1 MTEYKKRIIDKQ
13 IEQKLTALGGI
24 LLEGVRGVGK
34 STTAKHYAASYVSL
48 DQSPQTLDAARIIPK
63 NVLQGDT
70 PRVIDEWQL
79 APELWNTARN
89 EIDTRNAKGQF
100 ILTGSSSPTDNITH
114 HSGAGRFG
122 RVRMRPMSLSEM
134 GKSTNQVSF
143 SNLFEKGFNPSGNNG
158 LSISEF
164 AETLVIGGMP
174 AIFYSSEKNAHI
186 FYEEYIKNITKV
198 ELKDAGFNSDPVRVR
213 ALINALARN
222 ISTQASLETL
232 ARESEIEIDV
242 TTKTIRK
249 YLDRLTQI
257 FLLEELPVWK
267 THIRSSAQIRIKPKW
282 HFMDPAIAVAAL
294 GVNSKAL
301 LNDLETFGLF
311 FESMVLRDIRA
322 YAEAIGADTF
332 FYKDSSELEVD
343 IIVQLSNGKWAA
355 FEVKV
360 GGEHN
365 IKKAEDNLNKLK
377 KSVNKRKLEDLTSLN
392 IITGGEYSY
401 TNSNGIN
408 IISIGHL
415 C

>member
-1 MTEYKKRIIDKQ
+1 MIEYKKRIIDKQ
-13 IEQKLTALGGI
+13 IEQQLTALGGI
-24 LLEGVRGVGK
+24 LLEGARGVGK
-34 STTAKHYAASYVSL
+34 STTAKHYAASYTSL
-48 DQSPQTLDAARIIPK
+48 EESPQILNAARVIPR
-63 NVLQGDT
+63 NILQGAT

-89 EIDTRNAKGQF
+89 EIDERNAKGQF

-143 SNLFEKGFNPSGNNG
+143 SSLFEKGFNPKGNNG
-158 LSISEF
+158 LTISEF

-174 AIFYSSEKNAHI
+174 AIFNFPEKSAHI

-198 ELKDAGFNSDPVRVR
+198 ELKEVGFNSDPIRIR

-222 ISTQASLETL
+222 TATQASLETL
-232 ARESEIEIDV
+232 AKEAELEVGI

-294 GVNSKAL
+294 GVDSKAL
-301 LNDLETFGLF
+301 LNDLESFGLF

-322 YAEAIGADTF
+322 YAESIGADTF

-343 IIVQLSNGKWAA
+343 IIVQLGNGKWAA
-355 FEVKV
+355 FEVKL

-377 KSVNKRKLEDLTSLN
+377 KSIDKRKLNDLTSLN

-401 TNSNGIN
+401 TNPNGIN